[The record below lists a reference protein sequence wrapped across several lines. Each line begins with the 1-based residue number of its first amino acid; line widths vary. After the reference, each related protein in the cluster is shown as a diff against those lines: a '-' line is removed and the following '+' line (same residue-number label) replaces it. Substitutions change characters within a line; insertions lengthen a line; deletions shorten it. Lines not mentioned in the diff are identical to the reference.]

1 MKKIL
6 LSAVAVVAVF
16 SGSLCTFAEQK
27 SALDGD
33 LVTAK
38 VNYLKVDD
46 HKSAVVHY
54 IDGGAATANIRYINT
69 DRPQAV
75 VHFNEEKTIK
85 ARKLKNR
92 NKDEVVSNAAVDIV
106 ESGAAVK

>member
-16 SGSLCTFAEQK
+16 SGSLCTFAQQ
-27 SALDGD
+27 SALDGEP
-33 LVTAK
+33 VAAK

-54 IDGGAATANIRYINT
+54 VDSSVAKASVGYIKT
-69 DRPQAV
+69 DCPQAV
-75 VHFNEEKTIK
+75 VHFNEEKTFK

-92 NKDEVVSNAAVDIV
+92 NKDEVISSAAVDVV